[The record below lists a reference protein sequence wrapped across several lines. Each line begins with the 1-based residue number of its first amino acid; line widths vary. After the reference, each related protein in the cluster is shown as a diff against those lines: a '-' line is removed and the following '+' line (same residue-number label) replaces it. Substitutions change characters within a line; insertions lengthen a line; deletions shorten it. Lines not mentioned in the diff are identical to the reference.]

1 MGYIYKI
8 TNIQNNKIYIG
19 KTKYSIYNRF
29 ESHIRAAFKSNRK
42 YYFYNAIR
50 KYGKD
55 NFKIDLIEECD
66 NSILSEREKY
76 WISFYNSI
84 DKSIGYNS
92 TLGGEGGDTFT
103 YQSKERQKEISAK
116 KSQSMTGKSRKPLTI
131 EQRKRISEGH
141 LGQVAWNK
149 GLTKETDEF
158 GKVIIN
164 DLPIGKYYI
173 IEKEANSDEDRAK
186 VSQVIYSRIAKKMN
200 LGMDV
205 TAYYAAKVEQTKDNP
220 YMKSWNYLPS
230 KYNTRNVNN
239 LGLPIGPIC
248 NPSISSIK
256 AALYPAK
263 TNYLYFYADINTGK
277 VYFAED
283 YAGFIKI
290 QKDLGVL

>member
-149 GLTKETDEF
+149 GLTKETDERIKQISESLKHTNNYKRSHGIIIST
-158 GKVIIN
+158 GKA
-164 DLPIGKYYI
+164 KTE
-173 IEKEANSDEDRAK
+173 EKENLRRQK
-186 VSQVIYSRIAKKMN
+186 ISRGMKGIRNGVGNRSLKGQKWIHKDKERKTVLEKDLEEYLN
-200 LGMDV
+200 NGWELGMG
-205 TAYYAAKVEQTKDNP
+205 K
-220 YMKSWNYLPS
+220 
-230 KYNTRNVNN
+230 RN
-239 LGLPIGPIC
+239 
-248 NPSISSIK
+248 
-256 AALYPAK
+256 
-263 TNYLYFYADINTGK
+263 
-277 VYFAED
+277 
-283 YAGFIKI
+283 
-290 QKDLGVL
+290 